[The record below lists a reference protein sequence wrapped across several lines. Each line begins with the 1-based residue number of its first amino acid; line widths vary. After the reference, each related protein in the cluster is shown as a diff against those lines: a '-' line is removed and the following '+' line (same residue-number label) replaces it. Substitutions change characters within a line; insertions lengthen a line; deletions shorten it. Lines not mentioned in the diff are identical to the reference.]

1 MDNVFWLQY
10 FVVILFSL
18 VLVVVS
24 LKEFTEILPRKV
36 NVSNVF
42 RRIVGYLGLF
52 VLVFTTYN
60 LLIELLIFR

>member
-1 MDNVFWLQY
+1 MDNLFWLQY

-36 NVSNVF
+36 NFSNVF

-60 LLIELLIFR
+60 LLIDLLVFR

>member
-36 NVSNVF
+36 NFSNVF

-60 LLIELLIFR
+60 LLIYLLVFR